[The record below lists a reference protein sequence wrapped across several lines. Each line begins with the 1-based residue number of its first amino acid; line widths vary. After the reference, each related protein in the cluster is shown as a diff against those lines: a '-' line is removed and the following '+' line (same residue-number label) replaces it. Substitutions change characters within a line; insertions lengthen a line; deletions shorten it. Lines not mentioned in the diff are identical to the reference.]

1 MKPAGSQL
9 FRVALRPGAAAA
21 SNEQDKGLP
30 ALTNWPGRRITG
42 GACKIPA
49 AARLKWAGALC
60 RPRAPT
66 RNRMAPARHVDP
78 PGLMGRSQA
87 VRQRILIPPFGGSI
101 PPAPARFLRDFVV
114 LKLSGVPGVWPSEGG
129 CCEKIALHSHDA
141 RLFLAANLL
150 GAERESVLRPGRLA
164 TSRAGIRRWRARF
177 RRPIHTEARHLN
189 PGRPA
194 GIGGQHPR
202 TGAGRNRRWS
212 WPGLR

>member
-1 MKPAGSQL
+1 MKPVGSQL

-87 VRQRILIPPFGGSI
+87 VRQRILIPPYGGSI
-101 PPAPARFLRDFVV
+101 PPAPAKIPLENQFLTNSTIFHSERDSAAYSEWMFLVR
-114 LKLSGVPGVWPSEGG
+114 SPGPRCNAARPSLPQPLISLRGCILMAHSTGG
-129 CCEKIALHSHDA
+129 DVA
-141 RLFLAANLL
+141 
-150 GAERESVLRPGRLA
+150 
-164 TSRAGIRRWRARF
+164 W
-177 RRPIHTEARHLN
+177 
-189 PGRPA
+189 
-194 GIGGQHPR
+194 
-202 TGAGRNRRWS
+202 TG
-212 WPGLR
+212 